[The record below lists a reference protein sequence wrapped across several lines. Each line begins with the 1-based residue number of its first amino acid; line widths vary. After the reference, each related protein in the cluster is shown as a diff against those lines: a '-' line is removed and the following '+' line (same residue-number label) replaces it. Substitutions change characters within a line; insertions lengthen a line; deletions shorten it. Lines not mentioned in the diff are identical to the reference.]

1 MWLSWAFKQLMPVVH
16 AMWEAK
22 WKEVSITVRGCW
34 VVNNSAGVPLL
45 AQALNRQIL
54 KSERA
59 NVVLRTFDFSDM
71 YTNIEL
77 SSLKSQVGK
86 LRDWIF
92 AHQKKVNSKFSV
104 VTVSRS
110 ADASAT
116 WSQCSVTDN
125 SKQNPTF
132 WVV

>member
-1 MWLSWAFKQLMPVVH
+1 MRALSTWLSRAFKQLMPVVH

-22 WKEVSITVRGCW
+22 WKEVDITVRGCW

-45 AQALNRQIL
+45 AQALNRQIR

-86 LRDWIF
+86 LLDWIF
-92 AHQKKVNSKFSV
+92 AH
-104 VTVSRS
+104 
-110 ADASAT
+110 
-116 WSQCSVTDN
+116 
-125 SKQNPTF
+125 
-132 WVV
+132 

>member
-1 MWLSWAFKQLMPVVH
+1 M
-16 AMWEAK
+16 
-22 WKEVSITVRGCW
+22 
-34 VVNNSAGVPLL
+34 VNNSAGVPLL
-45 AQALNRQIL
+45 AQALNRQIR

-86 LRDWIF
+86 LLDWIF
-92 AHQKKVNSKFSV
+92 AHQKKVNSKFCV
-104 VTVSRS
+104 VTVSRG

-125 SKQNPTF
+125 SNRKCF
-132 WVV
+132 GVEKLKR